1 MTKNFCRFQK
11 HLLKLIKNYNLV
23 ILLKPNKKYYKKKKP
38 EKDFIKTEDIIENK
52 DINMQGLWT

>member
-1 MTKNFCRFQK
+1 MDDSLKVQQK
-11 HLLKLIKNYNLV
+11 
-23 ILLKPNKKYYKKKKP
+23 KPNKKYYKKKKP